1 MENFSKTVT
10 YVCCY
15 VLKLRDRSDDREVAR
30 EIYSRVRQG
39 SKPQKGVLLNL
50 EMFFFYQKVE
60 LPFLQLCDVEETKI
74 SALYNIM
81 MLGNVGSQHRDVSNS
96 VFELL
101 SGTSR
106 RWILMS
112 RR

>member
-50 EMFFFYQKVE
+50 EMFFFIKKLSYLFCNFATLRKLKYQ
-60 LPFLQLCDVEETKI
+60 
-74 SALYNIM
+74 
-81 MLGNVGSQHRDVSNS
+81 
-96 VFELL
+96 L
-101 SGTSR
+101 SITS
-106 RWILMS
+106 
-112 RR
+112 